1 MWIAR
6 DPLRALLLHLGIFE
20 SPVKICISKA
30 GVRIVFGQ
38 SAVTPGGERGST
50 ILQVIRTKSK
60 IQLDNRL
67 YLINGLLIGNHYK
80 SREGLWN

>member
-6 DPLRALLLHLGIFE
+6 DLLRALLLLLGIFE

-38 SAVTPGGERGST
+38 SAVTPGAGGRFNHITGNSY
-50 ILQVIRTKSK
+50 K
-60 IQLDNRL
+60 IKNP
-67 YLINGLLIGNHYK
+67 IGQ
-80 SREGLWN
+80 SIVSD

>member
-6 DPLRALLLHLGIFE
+6 DLLRALLLLLGIFE

-38 SAVTPGGERGST
+38 SAVTPGAGGK
-50 ILQVIRTKSK
+50 V
-60 IQLDNRL
+60 
-67 YLINGLLIGNHYK
+67 
-80 SREGLWN
+80 